1 MDINKLKEYGANV
14 EEGLNRCF
22 NDKEFYLGLVNQ
34 ALSDHRILSLKELIK
49 DKKLEEAFE
58 LAHALKGMYGNL
70 SITPLYNEIAIIVE
84 PLRRHDDIDYSEMLD
99 KVIKEF
105 YRFQELNK

>member
-1 MDINKLKEYGANV
+1 MNIETLKEYGANV

-22 NDKEFYLGLVNQ
+22 NDGNFYLMLVSE
-34 ALSDHRILSLKELIK
+34 ALKDERILSLESLIK

-70 SITPLYNEIAIIVE
+70 SITPLYLALSDIVE
-84 PLRRHDDIDYSEMLD
+84 PLRRHEDIDYQEMLN
-99 KVIKEF
+99 KLVNAFNK
-105 YRFQELNK
+105 FQELK